1 MGTVD
6 EYLRRDDSADTLTGD
21 PMKPRSLIPALAAIH
36 AAHEMIPDGR
46 PRKRRPKRA
55 TSRTDRTRD
64 RQAKAS
70 RRRNRGTR

>member
-1 MGTVD
+1 
-6 EYLRRDDSADTLTGD
+6 
-21 PMKPRSLIPALAAIH
+21 MKPRSLIPALAAIH